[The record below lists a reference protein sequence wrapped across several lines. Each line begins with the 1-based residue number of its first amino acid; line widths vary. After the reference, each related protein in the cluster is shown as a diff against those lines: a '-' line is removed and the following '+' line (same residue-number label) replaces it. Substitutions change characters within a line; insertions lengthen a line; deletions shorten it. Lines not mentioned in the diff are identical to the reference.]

1 MSQVKTMKIEWKL
14 VERKSLPHMWFRNQ
28 AVVFFFPFF
37 FLNQLYELRGL
48 SCISKGCGGTA
59 RLRCWAVAYLARS
72 QPLFSTTEDI
82 STYLIHTFLNISPT
96 LVHIRLY
103 SIKFIKVH
111 SYKTFFLLYK
121 WSIIFKISKTSS
133 TNQEV

>member
-1 MSQVKTMKIEWKL
+1 MTKGKTKLHTHTHTHDHVTGENNENRVKTGREEESATHVIQKPSSRL
-14 VERKSLPHMWFRNQ
+14 LFS
-28 AVVFFFPFF
+28 FF

-111 SYKTFFLLYK
+111 S
-121 WSIIFKISKTSS
+121 
-133 TNQEV
+133 